1 MKYFIRGFFSDW
13 KEVSKEKYDEYRKFI
28 ANSVMTGKEN
38 IENALRKRTKIE
50 DERGNRVG

>member
-1 MKYFIRGFFSDW
+1 MKYFIRGFFTDW
-13 KEVSKEKYDEYRKFI
+13 KEVSKEKYKQYREFI

-38 IENALRKRTKIE
+38 KENTLRKRTKIE